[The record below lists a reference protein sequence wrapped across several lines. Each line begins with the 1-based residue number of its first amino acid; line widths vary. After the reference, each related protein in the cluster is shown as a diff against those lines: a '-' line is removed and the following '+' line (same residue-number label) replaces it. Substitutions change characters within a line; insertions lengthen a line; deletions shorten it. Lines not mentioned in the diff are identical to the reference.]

1 MFAPV
6 TFWHLLKLLMKE
18 LDEMEKINAKLS
30 VAVEEV
36 TLEHCKKNEV
46 IQSDLAVLVFY
57 FQIVLLL
64 WATLMYLKFKQCEQ
78 ISGMLADY

>member
-1 MFAPV
+1 
-6 TFWHLLKLLMKE
+6 MKE

-46 IQSDLAVLVFY
+46 SLH
-57 FQIVLLL
+57 
-64 WATLMYLKFKQCEQ
+64 
-78 ISGMLADY
+78 